1 MTHNIAISFC
11 LPVYNVANYIESCLY
26 NIVNQNIMGGYEI
39 VCLDD
44 CSTDGSFE
52 LLNNIACRYKNVIV
66 RRNIKNKGVSFTRNR
81 LIEMARGRYIWF
93 VDPDDMLYPNVVNL
107 VLQSAIDSN
116 ADVLLGNYIRISE
129 KEQPELPPITSL
141 RLQKNE
147 NLNILPKDFN
157 GTNMCAIWAGIFKR
171 NFLSDNRLYFNEKMI
186 AQEDTLFYYEVSL
199 HTQNIFHFAETAY
212 IYRQRESSIMHSHG
226 AKRAF
231 QYYQSMQEM
240 YRVYK
245 NYLISE
251 SPISKGLL
259 IEKIEQMRQNLVL
272 TLAGVYETRRVK
284 TELKVLKQEGIYPYR
299 KNFLSNSKKNIILNC
314 LLKKEYGFW
323 IIHFAAKL
331 KMLISGL

>member
-1 MTHNIAISFC
+1 
-11 LPVYNVANYIESCLY
+11 
-26 NIVNQNIMGGYEI
+26 
-39 VCLDD
+39 
-44 CSTDGSFE
+44 
-52 LLNNIACRYKNVIV
+52 
-66 RRNIKNKGVSFTRNR
+66 
-81 LIEMARGRYIWF
+81 MARGRYIWF

-212 IYRQRESSIMHSHG
+212 IYRQRESSIMHSHS
-226 AKRAF
+226 AKRAL
-231 QYYQSMQEM
+231 QYYHSMQEM
-240 YRVYK
+240 YLVYK
-245 NYLISE
+245 RYFTSGL
-251 SPISKGLL
+251 PISKDLL
-259 IEKIEQMRQNLVL
+259 SEKIEHMQQNLAL
-272 TLAGVYETRRVK
+272 TLAVVNDSRIVK
-284 TELKVLKQEGIYPYR
+284 AELKELKKERIYPYQR
-299 KNFLSNSKKNIILNC
+299 NFLGNSTPNIVLNF
-314 LLKKEYGFW
+314 LLKKEFGFW
-323 IIHFAAKL
+323 IIHLLSKIKL
-331 KMLISGL
+331 LISRQ

>member
-1 MTHNIAISFC
+1 
-11 LPVYNVANYIESCLY
+11 
-26 NIVNQNIMGGYEI
+26 
-39 VCLDD
+39 
-44 CSTDGSFE
+44 
-52 LLNNIACRYKNVIV
+52 
-66 RRNIKNKGVSFTRNR
+66 
-81 LIEMARGRYIWF
+81 MARGRYIWF

-272 TLAGVYETRRVK
+272 TLARVYETRRVK